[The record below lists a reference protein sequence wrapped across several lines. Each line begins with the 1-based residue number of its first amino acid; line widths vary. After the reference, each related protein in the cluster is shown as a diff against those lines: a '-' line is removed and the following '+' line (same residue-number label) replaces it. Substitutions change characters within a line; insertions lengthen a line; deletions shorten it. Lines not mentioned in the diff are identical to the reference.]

1 MFGSD
6 AVLTA
11 LIATTALICLVVMV
25 ARGVALKPS
34 RDRDPI
40 RRFSHDEL
48 IEVVSR
54 AGGRCEHHD
63 FLGRRCEATTGLHA
77 DHVHPHSKGGQTS
90 LANAA
95 ALCAWHNMKKGARV
109 PYDWEIQRLEA
120 RRVGY
125 FPPGVPRGIVRRGS
139 RSQHTA

>member
-1 MFGSD
+1 MIGSD
-6 AVLTA
+6 SLLTA
-11 LIATTALICLVVMV
+11 LISSAALICLVVMV

-34 RDRDPI
+34 RHRDPI

-48 IEVVSR
+48 IEVISR

-63 FLGRRCEATTGLHA
+63 LLGRRCEATTGLHA

-109 PYDWEIQRLEA
+109 PYDWEISRLEA
-120 RRVGY
+120 RRAAY
-125 FPPGVPRGIVRRGS
+125 FPADASRHIVRRTR
-139 RSQHTA
+139 RSEHPA